1 MSLFFKFI
9 IFIFIFIST
18 TIVNIEKY
26 VHTNPISLKFVR
38 NKNIIKTQKK
48 ISRLNF
54 SHALETWCK
63 YN

>member
-1 MSLFFKFI
+1 MSLLFFKFI

-48 ISRLNF
+48 
-54 SHALETWCK
+54 
-63 YN
+63 